1 MNFQGKTQRGG
12 KYIHRERADS
22 LPPLFKPISSPA
34 VRRSNRSQVASCRT
48 CSGRRREEQNPGTD
62 IGTAAP
68 TSATAAV
75 FASGPLPP
83 TALWKGDRIREG
95 AMGQKKGQSRERS
108 GSAAEPEEPAPPWS
122 KGAKKKRKV
131 SLLRWKPP
139 RAGVASARAR
149 GVRRVARSRAHTAPA
164 LPPPGDARDRS
175 VWPRPRRCTGRPR

>member
-22 LPPLFKPISSPA
+22 LPPLFKPQSAPQQLGVPTA
-34 VRRSNRSQVASCRT
+34 RRLHRART
-48 CSGRRREEQNPGTD
+48 CSGRREEQNPGTD